1 MGPEAL
7 GAILSGLPKTYS
19 ENLLIGYDS
28 SDDAA
33 VYKLT
38 DDLAIVQTLDFF
50 TPVVEEPYLF
60 GKIAAA
66 NALSDVYA
74 MGGEVKVALNIVGFP
89 ETMDMS
95 ILGEILRGGAEK
107 VAEAG
112 GVLSGGHSIN
122 DDSPK
127 YGLSVTGT
135 VHPDKILA
143 NNNCKVGDKIIL
155 TKPIGVGIV
164 MTAWRLGQGKE
175 SGYLQAVKSMETLNK
190 YAADVM
196 KNYNVNACTDVT
208 GFGLLGHL
216 GEMIPEG
223 MTAVLN
229 SSEVPYI
236 EGAYDLAKEFYITG
250 SGQKN
255 ANFMDGKILMGDVDF
270 ALTELLYDPQTS
282 GGLLISLPGEEAD
295 GMLSEL
301 RSSGIDA
308 REIAEIRK
316 YSGYAIVC
324 I

>member
-1 MGPEAL
+1 M
-7 GAILSGLPKTYS
+7 ILSGLPKTYS

-50 TPVVEEPYLF
+50 TPVVEDPYLF

-74 MGGEVKVALNIVGFP
+74 MGGEVKVALNIVAFP
-89 ETMDMS
+89 ETMDMN

-143 NNNCKVGDKIIL
+143 NNGCKIGDRIIL
-155 TKPIGVGIV
+155 TKPVGVGIV
-164 MTAWRLGQGKE
+164 LTAWRLGMAKE
-175 SGYLQAVKSMETLNK
+175 KDYLEAVKSMETLNK
-190 YAADVM
+190 YAADIM
-196 KNYNVNACTDVT
+196 KKYNVNACTDVT

-216 GEMIPEG
+216 GEMVPSG
-223 MTAVLN
+223 MTAVVD
-229 SSEVPYI
+229 SAKVPYI
-236 EGAYDLAKEFYITG
+236 KGAYDLAKEFYITA

-255 ANFMDGKILMGDVDF
+255 ANFMGNKILMGDVDF
-270 ALTELLYDPQTS
+270 SLKEILYDPQTS
-282 GGLLISLPGEEAD
+282 GGLLISIPEEEAEAL
-295 GMLSEL
+295 LSEL
-301 RSSGIDA
+301 KASGIMA
-308 REIAEIRK
+308 REIAQIRQS
-316 YSGYAIVC
+316 SGYDIVC

>member
-1 MGPEAL
+1 M
-7 GAILSGLPKTYS
+7 
-19 ENLLIGYDS
+19 LIGYDS

-38 DDLAIVQTLDFF
+38 EDLAIVQTLDFF
-50 TPVVEEPYLF
+50 TPVVEDPYLF

-74 MGGEVKVALNIVGFP
+74 MGGQVKVALNIVAFP
-89 ETMDMS
+89 ETMDIG

-143 NNNCKVGDKIIL
+143 NNNCKIGDKIIL

-164 MTAWRLGQGKE
+164 LTAWRLGKAME
-175 SGYLQAVKSMETLNK
+175 KDYLAAVKSMETLNK
-190 YAADVM
+190 YAADIM
-196 KNYNVNACTDVT
+196 KKYNVNACTDVT

-223 MTAVLN
+223 MSAVVNTA
-229 SSEVPYI
+229 EVPYI
-236 EGAYDLAKEFYITG
+236 KGAYDLAKEFYITA

-255 ANFMDGKILMGDVDF
+255 ANFMSGKVLMGDVEF
-270 ALTELLYDPQTS
+270 PLKEILYDPQTS
-282 GGLLISLPGEEAD
+282 GGLLISVPEEEAA
-295 GMLSEL
+295 GLLSEL
-301 RSSGIDA
+301 RASGIDA
-308 REIAEIRK
+308 KEIAEIRK
-316 YSGYAIVC
+316 YSGYDIIC

>member
-1 MGPEAL
+1 
-7 GAILSGLPKTYS
+7 
-19 ENLLIGYDS
+19 LLIGYDS

-38 DDLAIVQTLDFF
+38 EDLAIVQTLDFF
-50 TPVVEEPYLF
+50 TPVVEDPYLF

-74 MGGEVKVALNIVGFP
+74 MGGQVKVALNIVAFP
-89 ETMDMS
+89 ETMDIG

-143 NNNCKVGDKIIL
+143 NNNCKIGDKIIL

-164 MTAWRLGQGKE
+164 LTAWRLGKAME
-175 SGYLQAVKSMETLNK
+175 KDYLAAVKSMETLNK
-190 YAADVM
+190 YAADIM
-196 KNYNVNACTDVT
+196 KKYNVNACTDVT

-223 MTAVLN
+223 MSAVVNTA
-229 SSEVPYI
+229 EVPYI
-236 EGAYDLAKEFYITG
+236 KGAYDLAKEFYITA

-255 ANFMDGKILMGDVDF
+255 ANFMSGKVLMGDVEF
-270 ALTELLYDPQTS
+270 PLKEILYDPQTS
-282 GGLLISLPGEEAD
+282 GGLLISVPEEEAA
-295 GMLSEL
+295 GLLSEL
-301 RSSGIDA
+301 RASGIDA
-308 REIAEIRK
+308 KEIAEIRK
-316 YSGYAIVC
+316 YSGYDIIC